1 VSSIDLAPRPTPLGI
16 ALFSAVFAFSVA
28 QGANRH
34 ARIVERSAIVRAS
47 GTGRLVGAR
56 ASFAIQPSLGRV
68 TMRSLDGAVD
78 VALDLFIVADGSARP
93 VSLDHL
99 QPGAQNEL
107 SGDLPI
113 EVDGEVI
120 AASVVFRIENDA
132 LALELRATDSAL
144 ATEHHV
150 ALRITTPADTRPL
163 FISGTGE
170 LADSAK
176 AKGAYAI
183 VEDEERPIGFAS
195 SRGEIGVE
203 LGFDE
208 SSEEQALAMRR
219 TIDSPEFRSDIAS
232 TDLRVVL
239 ATPSAIWRALAAQ
252 TGIATARVFGEVT
265 EQVADAKRGERE
277 VAHARVVGLDE
288 EGKPQLLTFADNSG
302 RFDVAASTSIAMW
315 YAALDAT
322 QTSAPIRFAPGT
334 TYALKLDVSP
344 GGELHARIVDGD
356 SKQAITARL
365 LVHGIDGTI
374 DPSFGPDWR
383 ASGAGPVVD
392 ALRGDVSTPLP
403 AGRYRVCATKGI
415 EYSIDC
421 RELSIEGGHGMSISL
436 ELRHVLPTPTLLD
449 CDLHVHARPSFD
461 TLVSSEDRVLSL
473 VAAGIDFAVPT
484 EHNIVGDYAPAI
496 DSMDLSSELATVRGV
511 EVTTYSPRFGHF
523 GVFPYPGDK
532 PVPPFRHSNINA
544 LFNAA
549 HRGDP
554 NRIVQVNHPRMEKGI
569 GYFSV
574 FGYDPDSARIP
585 SRIRLDF
592 DSIEVYNGYEIQ
604 QPTKVDAVLRDYFS
618 LLNRGRKY
626 VATGSSDSHHIQYQ
640 WAGYPRTIVDL
651 GADMGEAMPG
661 KVDPLAVVAAIK
673 AGHSIVTSGPLLD
686 VTANGAR
693 PGDEI
698 HGSDP
703 VVAHVKLRAA
713 PWVDVTSLELI
724 VDGKSVRTIEIKS
737 QPTKTGP
744 ELGTLADVQ
753 ARTIRLEDDIP
764 IPASPNPKSWFV
776 FIARGTRKLDDVLP
790 FMPVPPF
797 AMTNPIWINTSGIT
811 GDKPEP

>member
-1 VSSIDLAPRPTPLGI
+1 VSSIEGAAKPTPLGI
-16 ALFSAVFAFSVA
+16 ALFSALFAFGVA
-28 QGANRH
+28 QAANRH
-34 ARIVERSAIVRAS
+34 ARTVERSAIVRAS
-47 GTGRLVGAR
+47 GTGRLVGPR

-68 TMRSLDGAVD
+68 AMRSIDGAVD
-78 VALDLFIVADGSARP
+78 VPIDLSVSIDGVARP
-93 VSLDHL
+93 ISLNHL

-107 SGDLPI
+107 TGDLP
-113 EVDGEVI
+113 VDFDGGSI
-120 AASVVFRIENDA
+120 MTNVVFRVDGDA
-132 LALELRATDSAL
+132 LAIELHAADAEL
-144 ATEHHV
+144 ATTHHLS
-150 ALRITTPADTRPL
+150 LRITTPSDTRPL
-163 FISGTGE
+163 FVSGAGE
-170 LADSAK
+170 IADSAK
-176 AKGAYAI
+176 AKGPMAI
-183 VEDEERPIGFAS
+183 VEDEQSPIGFAS

-208 SSEEQALAMRR
+208 SSEEQPLAMRR
-219 TIDSPEFRSDIAS
+219 TIDSPEFRNDSSA
-232 TDLRVVL
+232 TDLRVVI
-239 ATPSAIWRALAAQ
+239 ASPSAIWRELAAQ
-252 TGIATARVFGEVT
+252 TGAATARVFGEVT
-265 EQVADAKRGERE
+265 EQVADSKRSERE
-277 VAHARVVGLDE
+277 VSHARVVGLDE
-288 EGKPQLLTFADNSG
+288 DGKPQLLTFADNSG
-302 RFDVAASTSIAMW
+302 AFDVAASTSIVEW

-344 GGELHARIVDGD
+344 GGELHAHITDGD
-356 SKQAITARL
+356 SKKPITARL
-365 LVHGIDGTI
+365 LVHGIDGTL

-392 ALRGDVSTPLP
+392 ALRGDVATPLP

-421 RELSIEGGHGMSISL
+421 REISVEGGRGNTIGL
-436 ELRHVLPTPTLLD
+436 ELRHVIDSPNLLD

-496 DSMDLSSELATVRGV
+496 SSMDFSGELATVRGV

-574 FGYDPDSARIP
+574 FGYDPENPKIP
-585 SRIRLDF
+585 SKIRLDF

-604 QPTKVDAVLRDYFS
+604 QPAKVDAVLRDYFS
-618 LLNRGRKY
+618 LLNRGKKY

-640 WAGYPRTIVDL
+640 WAGYPRTVV
-651 GADMGEAMPG
+651 DMGAEVTTG

-673 AGHSIVTSGPLLD
+673 AGHAIVTSGPIID
-686 VTANGAR
+686 VTANGAH

-698 HGSDP
+698 HGKDP
-703 VVAHVKLRAA
+703 VVAHVRLRAA
-713 PWVDVTSLELI
+713 PWVDITSLELV
-724 VDGKSVRTIEIKS
+724 VDGKVVRTIEIKS
-737 QPTKTGP
+737 EPTKTGL

-753 ARTIRLEDDIP
+753 SRTIRFEDDIP
-764 IPASPNPKSWFV
+764 IPVSPISKSWFC
-776 FIARGTRKLDDVLP
+776 FIARGTRKLDDVLM

-797 AMTNPIWINTSGIT
+797 AMTNPIWVNASGIT